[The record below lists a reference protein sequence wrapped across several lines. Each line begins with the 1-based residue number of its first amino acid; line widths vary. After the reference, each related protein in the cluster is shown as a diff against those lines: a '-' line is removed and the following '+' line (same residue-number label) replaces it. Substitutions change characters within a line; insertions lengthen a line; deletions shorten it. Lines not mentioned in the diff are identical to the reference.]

1 MLIKTAVCRDHPFL
15 LGSRFLSVL
24 VFLLA
29 LPACSSKPEP
39 ILRVATS
46 VWPGYETLY
55 LARSLGLYD
64 KVPIRLVEMISASQV
79 SHAIRNN
86 TVEAATLTLDETL
99 SLLQNND
106 VDLRVILIMDI
117 SNGGD
122 ALLVRSN
129 IADLQG
135 LRGKRIGVE
144 NNATGAIVLDAALQ
158 SASLKADDIEIIP
171 TSVNDHLATWK
182 NNKVDAIVTF
192 EPIRSELLRSGAH
205 ELFNS
210 SQVPGRI
217 LDVLVV
223 RADALEQHE
232 AALKAL
238 ISGYFAGLNHLA
250 QNPQDAAIRMAP
262 RLALDAQQVM
272 PLFKR
277 LNLPSLADNRKWL
290 SDSESVLRKTAAG
303 LAGLMQAHQLLQG
316 NISTEL
322 LADPKFLPETSQ

>member
-1 MLIKTAVCRDHPFL
+1 MCSGCSISLACLLIKA
-15 LGSRFLSVL
+15 
-24 VFLLA
+24 
-29 LPACSSKPEP
+29 
-39 ILRVATS
+39 LRVATN
-46 VWPGYETLY
+46 VWPGYEALY

-64 KVPIRLVEMISASQV
+64 KEPIRLVEMISANQV
-79 SHAIRNN
+79 SHALRNN
-86 TVEAATLTLDETL
+86 TVEAAALTLDEAL

-122 ALLVRSN
+122 ALLVRPN

-171 TSVNDHLATWK
+171 TSVSDHFSAWK

-192 EPIRSELLRSGAH
+192 EPIRSELLSSGAY

-232 AALKAL
+232 TALKAL
-238 ISGYFAGLNHLA
+238 ISGYFAALNHVV
-250 QNPQDAAIRMAP
+250 QNPQDAAVRMAP

-272 PLFKR
+272 PLFKG

-290 SDSESVLRKTAAG
+290 SDSEPILRKTAAD

>member
-1 MLIKTAVCRDHPFL
+1 MLIKTVVCRDHPFL
-15 LGSRFLSVL
+15 LGFRFVCVL
-24 VFLLA
+24 VFLLT

-39 ILRVATS
+39 ILRVATN

-64 KVPIRLVEMISASQV
+64 KAPIRLVEMISASQV
-79 SHAIRNN
+79 SHALRNN
-86 TVEAATLTLDETL
+86 TVEAAALTLDEAL

-122 ALLVRSN
+122 ALLARSN

-158 SASLKADDIEIIP
+158 SASLKASDIKIIS

-192 EPIRSELLRSGAH
+192 EPIRSELLSLGAH

-210 SQVPGRI
+210 SQAPGRI

-223 RADALEQHE
+223 RADAIERHE
-232 AALKAL
+232 AALKSL
-238 ISGYFAGLNHLA
+238 ISGYFAALNHLA
-250 QNPQDAAIRMAP
+250 QNPRDAAVRMAP
-262 RLALDAQQVM
+262 RLALDAEQVM
-272 PLFKR
+272 PLFNG

-290 SDSESVLRKTAAG
+290 SDPEPILRKTAAD
-303 LAGLMQAHQLLQG
+303 LAGLMKEHQLLQG
-316 NISTEL
+316 NISTEQ
-322 LADPKFLPETSQ
+322 LANPKFLPETSQ